1 MNETSGTIVRL
12 EGDYAW
18 VRAEEAGKACGG
30 CAQRGSCSNFS
41 LGSLLD
47 GTAAQAGQGRLLRLP
62 NTIHA
67 RPGDAVVIR
76 AAEGMVLRAV
86 WRAYGLPLLLGL
98 AGAMAGKAWFGGE
111 VAALLGMLAGLA
123 GGFLLM
129 RRKGLDSTST
139 EPILSIGF
147 KRLP

>member
-1 MNETSGTIVRL
+1 MNETAGTIVRL

-30 CAQRGSCSNFS
+30 CAQRGSCSSFS
-41 LGSLLD
+41 VGNLLD
-47 GTAAQAGQGRLLRLP
+47 GKAARDGQGRLLRLP

-98 AGAMAGKAWFGGE
+98 GGALAGQAWFGGE
-111 VAALLGMLAGLA
+111 VSALFGMLAGLA
-123 GGFLLM
+123 GGFLLL
-129 RRKGLDSTST
+129 RRKGLDSACA

>member
-1 MNETSGTIVRL
+1 MNETSGIVVRVDG
-12 EGDYAW
+12 EHAW
-18 VRAEEAGKACGG
+18 VRAESAGKACGA
-30 CAQRGSCSNFS
+30 CAQRDSCGSFS
-41 LGSLLD
+41 IGNLMD
-47 GTAAQAGQGRLLRLP
+47 GLPAQDGQKRLLRLP

-67 RPGDAVVIR
+67 RPGDAVVIC

-86 WRAYGLPLLLGL
+86 WRAYGVPLLLGL
-98 AGAMAGKAWFGGE
+98 AGAMAGKAWLGGE
-111 VAALLGMLAGLA
+111 GFALLGMLAGLA

-129 RRKGLDSTST
+129 RRMGLDSSSA